1 MTEAAGAPPFYL
13 AALVTRDNGQT
24 WAPIPVPHGSG
35 PAGFGGFR
43 YAGATLEAVFAASLQ
58 GYPRAYPEF
67 SATRAATEVSRR
79 GRAVVAP
86 GAARLPAR
94 RTLRHLRPLPAGQ
107 LRHEREHADA
117 AALTRRWRRLGDV

>member
-43 YAGATLEAVFAASLQ
+43 YVGATLEAVFGAGLKGA
-58 GYPRAYPEF
+58 PAAYPEF
-67 SATRAATEVSRR
+67 ELDPRRAPSVERR
-79 GRAVVAP
+79 RAGRGARRRS
-86 GAARLPAR
+86 AARSPDPASPSAP
-94 RTLRHLRPLPAGQ
+94 TSPAI
-107 LRHEREHADA
+107 AP
-117 AALTRRWRRLGDV
+117 